1 MRFIN
6 FEEGRGPQEL
16 FIDETQAPE
25 LSAGKVII
33 QVHAFGINRADTLQ
47 RQGKY
52 PPPPGESS
60 ILGLEAAGEIIAVA
74 DDVSQW
80 RVGDKVFGLMPG
92 GGYAEQAIV
101 DAGHLM
107 PLPSGVSMEAAAGLA
122 EVFLTAYQALF
133 SICDVQSGERA
144 LIHAG
149 ASGVGLAALQL
160 CRLED
165 IETAVTAS
173 SSQKLESC
181 KQMGA
186 TILINYK
193 TQDFAKELSAQW
205 QDGVNAIVDFVGGD
219 YLNRNLQVLAKDGSI
234 VYLAMLAGR
243 YADSLDM
250 ALMLTKRARIQGSTL
265 RSRTD
270 EYKSALISAFTRDFL
285 GEFATGNLQVNLD
298 TVLDVDDIGKAHQK
312 LEQNDTQ
319 GKVVVR
325 W

>member
-6 FEEGRGPQEL
+6 FTEGSGPEEL
-16 FIDETQAPE
+16 FIGETPAPD

-33 QVHAFGINRADTLQ
+33 QVHAFGVNRADTLQ

-52 PPPPGESS
+52 PPPPGESA
-60 ILGLEAAGEIIAVA
+60 ILGLEAAGEVIAVA
-74 DDVSQW
+74 GDVSQW
-80 RVGDKVFGLMPG
+80 KKGDKVFGLMPG

-133 SICDVQSGERA
+133 SLCESKSGERA

-160 CRLED
+160 CRLKG

-173 SSQKLESC
+173 TAEKLTLCE
-181 KQMGA
+181 QMGA
-186 TILINYK
+186 SVLINYK
-193 TQDFAKELSAQW
+193 KQDFSEVLAAEW
-205 QDGVNAIVDFVGGD
+205 QKGANAIVDFVGGD

-243 YADSLDM
+243 YADQLDM

-270 EYKSALISAFTRDFL
+270 EYKSSLIQAFTRDFL

-298 TVLDVDDIGKAHQK
+298 TVLSVEDISQAHQR

-319 GKVVVR
+319 GKIVVR

>member
-6 FEEGRGPQEL
+6 FAEGSGPEEL
-16 FIDETQAPE
+16 FIDETPAPE

-33 QVHAFGINRADTLQ
+33 QVHAFGVNRADTLQ

-52 PPPPGESS
+52 PPPPGESA
-60 ILGLEAAGEIIAVA
+60 ILGLEAAGEVIAVA
-74 DDVSQW
+74 DDVRQW
-80 RVGDKVFGLMPG
+80 KKGDKVFGLMPG

-133 SICDVQSGERA
+133 SLCESKSGERA

-160 CRLED
+160 CRLKG

-173 SSQKLESC
+173 TAEKLALCE
-181 KQMGA
+181 QMGA
-186 TILINYK
+186 SVLINYK
-193 TQDFAKELSAQW
+193 TQDFAEVLSDKW
-205 QDGVNAIVDFVGGD
+205 QKGANAIVDFVGGD

-243 YADSLDM
+243 YADQLDM

-270 EYKSALISAFTRDFL
+270 EYKSSLIRAFTHDFL

-298 TVLDVDDIGKAHQK
+298 TVLSVEDISQAHQR

-319 GKVVVR
+319 GKIVVR